1 VLNFID
7 IIIVKSDPIKNQS
20 SIRANQLIQSLSK
33 RYSIIGL
40 GWNRKGKQTKT
51 ENVHNFLQLFNLRA
65 RYAYEKHGTIYLL
78 AKVPFFWLW
87 IFFKLCIYRPK
98 AVHACDLSTVLPCY
112 IYKILFRRKLV
123 FDIVDRYSMVYT
135 RKNENIFFRIL
146 YSLVNPLEEYFASRS
161 DYLLVVSDK
170 MLSTFRT
177 KPGKCAT
184 IMNCCEDHMLSRKR
198 TEGASFKLLFTG
210 HINRGRGLETLLDIM
225 NDLKDVQLVITGKN
239 KEINLF
245 HKIQKIPNIK
255 YEGFLAYDSV
265 LDLEASCDALIALY
279 DLDLQS
285 QYEYGMANKI
295 LESMMCGLPVITN
308 ISHEIIE
315 ETKCGMTVEYQK
327 PEQIK
332 NAIITM
338 RDNPELRRRYG
349 NNGRQAFLR
358 KYNWKNMEEKLYRVY
373 EDLLSL

>member
-1 VLNFID
+1 LVD
-7 IIIVKSDPIKNQS
+7 IILVKSDPIKNQS

-51 ENVHNFLQLFNLRA
+51 ENVQNFLQLFNFGA
-65 RYAYEKHGTIYLL
+65 RYAYEKHGAIYLL

-87 IFFKLCIYRPK
+87 IFFKLCKYRPK

-112 IYKILFRRKLV
+112 IFKILFRRKLV

-135 RKNENIFFRIL
+135 RKNENILFRIL

-177 KPGKCAT
+177 RPGKCAT

-198 TEGASFKLLFTG
+198 TGGASFKLLFTG
-210 HINRGRGLETLLDIM
+210 HINRGRGLETLVDIM
-225 NDLKDVQLVITGKN
+225 KDLKDVQLVITGKN

-279 DLDLQS
+279 DIDLQS

-315 ETKCGMTVEYQK
+315 ETKCGITVEYQK

-338 RDNPELRRRYG
+338 RDNPKLRRLYG

-358 KYNWKNMEEKLYRVY
+358 KYNWKNMEKKLYRVY
-373 EDLLSL
+373 EDMLSS